1 MLIKLACV
9 RNSGIMNNGST
20 WSYHRLRK
28 NLGLKVCVRGTE
40 KERDLAYRIQRIA
53 AKKKIGPRAYGKV
66 TVESGGETY
75 YGYITEH
82 AERCTKDDYIADD
95 FISFIDH
102 LFKTYRVCDNGY
114 NNVGRINGR
123 LVFLDFE
130 YWDWKLILGE
140 EE

>member
-82 AERCTKDDYIADD
+82 AEVCTSADSRKEEFMVFVRFLSD
-95 FISFIDH
+95 
-102 LFKTYRVCDNGY
+102 KYKVCDIGCY
-114 NNVGRINGR
+114 NVGKLHGKF
-123 LVFLDFE
+123 VFLDFE

>member
-82 AERCTKDDYIADD
+82 AERCTKDDESTDD
-95 FISFIDH
+95 FISFIRH
-102 LFKTYRVCDNGY
+102 LSKSYHVCDNGY
-114 NNVGRINGR
+114 NNIGRINGR